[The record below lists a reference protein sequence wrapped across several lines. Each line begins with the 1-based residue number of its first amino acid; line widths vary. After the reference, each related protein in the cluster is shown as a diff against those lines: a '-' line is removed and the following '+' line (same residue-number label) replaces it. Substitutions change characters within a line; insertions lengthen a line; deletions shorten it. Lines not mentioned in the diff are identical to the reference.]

1 MIFGESGSVLLRNP
15 LFCDIS
21 CGVRTPVPLSGS
33 AYGLVRACTIG
44 ACICNNSRTGKLC
57 FFFLLACLILPY
69 AEAIFT
75 PKEVIRLVKKI
86 AQDEK
91 NKPKPKAERP
101 AEETEN
107 WEYRLMKW
115 QQTKERAKKARLRK
129 KEQKKARTKLL
140 RERKKLEK
148 WKPKKY

>member
-1 MIFGESGSVLLRNP
+1 M
-15 LFCDIS
+15 
-21 CGVRTPVPLSGS
+21 
-33 AYGLVRACTIG
+33 LV
-44 ACICNNSRTGKLC
+44 
-57 FFFLLACLILPY
+57 FLLACLILPY
-69 AEAIFT
+69 AEAIFSR
-75 PKEVIRLVKKI
+75 KEVIRLVKKI

-91 NKPKPKAERP
+91 NKPKTKPERP

>member
-1 MIFGESGSVLLRNP
+1 MGSFVHAPSVL
-15 LFCDIS
+15 
-21 CGVRTPVPLSGS
+21 
-33 AYGLVRACTIG
+33 AYVIIPELV
-44 ACICNNSRTGKLC
+44 SYV
-57 FFFLLACLILPY
+57 FSFLLACLILPY

-148 WKPKKY
+148 WKPRKY